1 MKSIAADKTWRS
13 LTEGERR
20 RLEKIVDDNLN
31 SEAMLITDKLLK
43 MACQAIVEAQIGDKE
58 NSDEVNCIFFL
69 AAFERIFKEA
79 RISNSRGTQDKD
91 LDAKM
96 KKIFVRNGY
105 PDYFF
110 RAMFENW
117 NIETKGGTEK

>member
-1 MKSIAADKTWRS
+1 MKSVASDKTWRS

-31 SEAMLITDKLLK
+31 EEAMLITDKLLK
-43 MACQAIVEAQIGDKE
+43 MACQAIVESKIGGE
-58 NSDEVNCIFFL
+58 SECYFFL

-79 RISNSRGTQDKD
+79 RISVSRGTQDAD
-91 LDAKM
+91 LDEKM
-96 KKIFVRNGY
+96 KTIFSKGY

-110 RAMFENW
+110 QSMFENW
-117 NIETKGGTEK
+117 KIQTNKEQK